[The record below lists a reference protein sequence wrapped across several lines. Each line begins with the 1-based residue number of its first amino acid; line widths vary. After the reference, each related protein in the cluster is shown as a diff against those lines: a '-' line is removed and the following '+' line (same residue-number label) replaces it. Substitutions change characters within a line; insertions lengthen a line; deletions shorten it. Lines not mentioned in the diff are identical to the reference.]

1 MPCLHACARAGDQS
15 PGRPV
20 TANNNV
26 LPAVLQDE
34 NRWIMDVHAMQG
46 CPAQACMH
54 ARVCAVQYTLPV
66 DAHVVGDVVD
76 DADDDEVALPR
87 EHRRP
92 RELTV
97 HRHDALA
104 AAQPRH
110 IGHLHLHYII
120 AATLIIRCIIANE
133 IACSCMSVRPSACH

>member
-1 MPCLHACARAGDQS
+1 
-15 PGRPV
+15 
-20 TANNNV
+20 
-26 LPAVLQDE
+26 
-34 NRWIMDVHAMQG
+34 MQ
-46 CPAQACMH
+46 C
-54 ARVCAVQYTLPV
+54 TLPV

-92 RELTV
+92 RGRELTV

-110 IGHLHLHYII
+110 IRHLHLQKSNP
-120 AATLIIRCIIANE
+120 R
-133 IACSCMSVRPSACH
+133 MRVRVAHQY